1 MTFRDLGRE
10 LMRLGTAEDRVKVL
24 DVDHSATTYKLPQIE
39 QRLRQGV
46 FYLRPP
52 AGVTAQEMKELF
64 DQPADP
70 AFRYSIT
77 SGIGTD
83 YMELLTPDEYARQY
97 FSSSSKLIRIEG
109 ARRTAREQLEE
120 MFDEMK
126 ADFEPDSF
134 PHMDDFT
141 ISGYKKGGDDLS
153 TEVKLLVYDDDF
165 RSMSKIERAIAIK
178 LSEDN
183 LHREITAGRHLV
195 KDTKPE
201 IILSST
207 AKATDKGK
215 EFLNRLATYLLERD
229 GGLQTEAKRSTPKRI
244 EEPQPS
250 DYKTLVSAF
259 PKTQAD
265 TRHRSE
271 IINHAQSEF
280 LDTLSRM
287 TAFKDLEVIELN
299 RVIHVQFPK
308 KLFGGRRLDLRDLV
322 ELDAVHKAI
331 LGSPGLHDGWNAY
344 RVYDKKER
352 LLKIR
357 FTTPDEELQSPW
369 AKLGEA

>member
-1 MTFRDLGRE
+1 MTFRDLGKE
-10 LMRLGTAEDRVKVL
+10 LKRLGTAEDRVKVL

-46 FYLRPP
+46 FYLRAP

-64 DQPADP
+64 DKPKDP
-70 AFRYSIT
+70 AFRYGIT

-83 YMELLTPDEYARQY
+83 YMELLTPDEYARKY
-97 FSSSSKLIRIEG
+97 FSFSNQFIRIEG
-109 ARRTAREQLEE
+109 ARRMAREQLDE

-126 ADFEPDSF
+126 GEFDPGNF
-134 PHMDDFT
+134 PHLDDFT
-141 ISGYKKGGDDLS
+141 ISGYKKGDADLS

-165 RSMSKIERAIAIK
+165 RSMSKIERDIAIK

-207 AKATDKGK
+207 AKATAKGK
-215 EFLNRLATYLLERD
+215 EFLSSLATYLLERD
-229 GGLQTEAKRSTPKRI
+229 GGIQTEAKRTKPKRV

-250 DYKTLVSAF
+250 DYRTLVSGF
-259 PKTQAD
+259 PKAHAD
-265 TRHRSE
+265 SRHPSE
-271 IINHAQSEF
+271 IVNHAQSEF

-287 TAFKDLEVIELN
+287 TAFKDLEILKLN

-331 LGSPGLHDGWNAY
+331 LGSPGLHEGWNAY
-344 RVYDKKER
+344 RLYDKKER

-357 FTTPDEELQSPW
+357 FTTPEEELQSPW
-369 AKLGEA
+369 SKLGSS